1 MTGVQTCALP
11 IYGSKLRSQ
20 KFLRGP
26 NCELELTTSTWT
38 ETRTV
43 TELSVQFWQ
52 FSPNRRFGT
61 ELRQRYSKRP
71 WCHAWNQKDARFGY
85 LTLKVVILSDPV
97 TTSFL
102 FKIYVYIR
110 LNVNEL
116 GIFKGVTSHSHMI
129 TNINCQCSLNM
140 YLAHSSTDLL
150 RLTCKIALQK

>member
-1 MTGVQTCALP
+1 MP
-11 IYGSKLRSQ
+11 
-20 KFLRGP
+20 
-26 NCELELTTSTWT
+26 
-38 ETRTV
+38 
-43 TELSVQFWQ
+43 
-52 FSPNRRFGT
+52 GT
-61 ELRQRYSKRP
+61 KKMPDL
-71 WCHAWNQKDARFGY
+71 GTY
-85 LTLKVVILSDPV
+85 LILKVVIPSDPV

-116 GIFKGVTSHSHMI
+116 GIFEGVTSHSHMI